1 MVCYVP
7 FRYVW
12 FGMVCICNVRMSARS
27 HTCAQAHTHVC
38 IRVPGPARVCSLDV
52 PVAALAPR
60 IRPKG
65 AVSTLRRRVVV
76 DATLNCLRR
85 QSITLCARAYAR
97 WWYDASTPSSFFP
110 LETIRRV
117 RTARPFRHR
126 GVHQTYPHPPP
137 LASFFSFSVTFLSLT
152 VSINAQGTSPHF

>member
-1 MVCYVP
+1 MY
-7 FRYVW
+7 
-12 FGMVCICNVRMSARS
+12 I
-27 HTCAQAHTHVC
+27 HTHVC
-38 IRVPGPARVCSLDV
+38 IHVPGQARVRSLDV

-60 IRPKG
+60 IRRPKG

-97 WWYDASTPSSFFP
+97 WWCGASTPSSFFP

-126 GVHQTYPHPPP
+126 GVQQNYPHPPP
-137 LASFFSFSVTFLSLT
+137 LASFFSFSVTFFSSASTISSSLGSRPLSVVISAIISSSHST
-152 VSINAQGTSPHF
+152 RK